1 VGRELVD
8 ILDSLDGRGIP
19 YRKSGKS
26 GEIFLCCPFCLENNQ
41 SQDER
46 FRLGIN
52 IETGQAHCFNCDW
65 RTSDI
70 TYLSQEL
77 SRALEM
83 DMFERGEV
91 VPKKFPPIHLPEDFQ
106 ILSFKDKDH
115 WGRKAYQYVKLRN
128 VTDRQ
133 MTEKKLGYSLSGDFH
148 HRIVVPVYYQGKLKG
163 LVGRDFTGKQEPKY
177 KNSIGIKV
185 VYNVPRRK
193 AQTGLLVEGIFDSLA
208 CERGC
213 GGNTVHGSV
222 DSLGVL
228 GHSLTDKQL
237 EQLQGYKRFV
247 LWPDPDKAGV
257 FGFLGMIPDLKRITS
272 QIYIVKPRMAG
283 RDDFDPSEM
292 FGPEIKRRINQATA
306 YSVELEQRLRAW
318 LAFREEE

>member
-1 VGRELVD
+1 MD
-8 ILDSLDGRGIP
+8 ILDSLDGRGIR
-19 YRKSGKS
+19 YRKSDRA
-26 GEIFLCCPFCLENNQ
+26 GEIWLCCPFCLENNQ

-52 IETGQAHCFNCDW
+52 IETGRAHCFNCEW
-65 RTSDI
+65 KTSDI
-70 TYLSQEL
+70 AFLSSEL
-77 SRALEM
+77 SRALNM

-91 VPKKFPPIHLPEDFQ
+91 VEKKYKPARLPEDFTQ
-106 ILSFKDKDH
+106 LSLKDKDF

-128 VTDRQ
+128 VTDKQ
-133 MTEKKLGYSLSGDFH
+133 MAEKKLGYSVVDKDFH

-208 CERGC
+208 CQRGC
-213 GGNTVHGSV
+213 GGTTVHGSV

-228 GHSLTDKQL
+228 GHSLTDTQL
-237 EQLQGYKRFV
+237 EQLQGYKKFI
-247 LWPDPDKAGV
+247 LWPDPDQAGI
-257 FGFLGMIPDLKRITS
+257 FGFLKMVPDLQRITP
-272 QIYIVKPRMAG
+272 QIYFVKPKMAG
-283 RDDFDPSEM
+283 REDYDPSEM
-292 FGPEIKRRINQATA
+292 FGPEIKHRINQATV

-318 LAFREEE
+318 LAFKEEEG